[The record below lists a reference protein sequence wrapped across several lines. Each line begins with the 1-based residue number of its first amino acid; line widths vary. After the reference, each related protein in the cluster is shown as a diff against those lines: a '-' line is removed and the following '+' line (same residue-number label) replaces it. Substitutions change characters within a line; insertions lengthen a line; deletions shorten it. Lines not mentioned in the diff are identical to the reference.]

1 MSFFDDRDNGENDS
15 SFEETL
21 DNDSGSDIEA
31 SIEDMISSEE
41 DDNTSVE
48 NENIQHSD
56 ETFFYNWKGS
66 LKKGGSG

>member
-15 SFEETL
+15 SFEETS

-31 SIEDMISSEE
+31 SNEDMISSEE

-56 ETFFYNWKGS
+56 ETFFHNWEGS

>member
-1 MSFFDDRDNGENDS
+1 MSLFDGSDDGENDS
-15 SFEETL
+15 SFEETS
-21 DNDSGSDIEA
+21 DDDSGSDIEA
-31 SIEDMISSEE
+31 SNEDINSSEE